1 MADSAAK
8 VARNGGTALARA
20 CRFERRVM
28 AYDDTLTDRFCA
40 CLHRGPAL
48 SLPPN
53 PLPKEERMKL
63 KGAVI
68 PDEIVRRVVQR
79 RGSEHCFAARD
90 PARTALVV
98 IDLQHAFMNDAVG
111 HAVVPAARDIVP
123 AVNRLA
129 DAVRRSGGGV
139 FWVQMTHD
147 DRCLA
152 DWSVAFEISTPAMR
166 EKRIAALSEGGLG
179 HQLWPDLDVR
189 PEDEIVKKYRYSGF
203 LPGTSDLADRLRA
216 RGFDTVL
223 ITGTVTNVCCES
235 SARDANMMNFRTVMV
250 SDGNAALTQAEHE
263 ASLTAFYA
271 TFGDVMDTDMI
282 IAALDRGGAV
292 KAA

>member
-1 MADSAAK
+1 
-8 VARNGGTALARA
+8 
-20 CRFERRVM
+20 
-28 AYDDTLTDRFCA
+28 
-40 CLHRGPAL
+40 
-48 SLPPN
+48 
-53 PLPKEERMKL
+53 MKL
-63 KGAVI
+63 NGAVI

-79 RGSEHCFAARD
+79 RGSEHCFAALD

-147 DRCLA
+147 DACLD

-189 PEDEIVKKYRYSGF
+189 PEDEIVKKFRYSGF
-203 LPGTSDLADRLRA
+203 LPGTSDLAHRLRA

-235 SARDANMMNFRTVMV
+235 SARDANMLNFRTVMV
-250 SDGNAALTQAEHE
+250 SDGNAASTRAEHD
-263 ASLTAFYA
+263 ASLTAFYNV
-271 TFGDVMDTDMI
+271 FGDVMDTDMLV
-282 IAALDRGGAV
+282 AALDRAASA